1 MSKKEIKINGIYKH
15 YKGNIYKVLVIG
27 RHSETGEEMVI
38 YQSLKNGEVWCRPK
52 NMWFDEVAEGI
63 ERFSLCE

>member
-27 RHSETGEEMVI
+27 RHSETCEEMVI

-52 NMWFDEVAEGI
+52 NMWFDKI
-63 ERFSLCE
+63 DDNTTRFTLID

>member
-27 RHSETGEEMVI
+27 RHSETGEDMVI

-52 NMWFDEVAEGI
+52 NMWFDKI
-63 ERFSLCE
+63 DDNTTRFTLID